1 MGFSIT
7 INDVDAITL
16 QRLETEARRRGVDVS
31 TLARDVLRQSVPP
44 SEAAP
49 PSPAAAPHHDL
60 DALAG
65 TWSDADTREFE
76 AAVEGFAHIDPEL
89 WK

>member
-1 MGFSIT
+1 MGTTIT
-7 INDVDAITL
+7 ITDLDAVTL
-16 QRLETEARRRGVDVS
+16 QRLESEARRRGVDVG

-44 SEAAP
+44 VEAQ
-49 PSPAAAPHHDL
+49 PASQAGPVHHDL

-65 TWSDADTREFE
+65 TWSEADARAFDE
-76 AAVEGFAHIDPEL
+76 AVETFGRIDPEL

>member
-7 INDVDAITL
+7 ITDVDAVML

-31 TLARDVLRQSVPP
+31 TLARDVLRQAVPP
-44 SEAAP
+44 SEARRS
-49 PSPAAAPHHDL
+49 SPADDLHHDL

-65 TWSDADTREFE
+65 TWSEADARPFE
-76 AAVEGFAHIDPEL
+76 AGVEGFSRIDPEL